1 MYRYSLKELRLYIDD
16 EENQQ
21 HKVIALQ
28 KPLIA
33 STLDDITRFIEK
45 SAERLD
51 WLPNGH
57 KEAGIVIDLRA

>member
-28 KPLIA
+28 KPLIG

-57 KEAGIVIDLRA
+57 KEAGIVLDLTN